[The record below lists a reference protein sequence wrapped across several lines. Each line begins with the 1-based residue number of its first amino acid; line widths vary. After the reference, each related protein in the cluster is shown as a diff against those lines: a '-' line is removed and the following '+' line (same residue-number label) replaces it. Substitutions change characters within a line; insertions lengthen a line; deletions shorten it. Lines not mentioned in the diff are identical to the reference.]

1 MAINIPIVTA
11 FSDSGIKAAEK
22 AFGKFGK
29 TGVAVGA
36 AFAAV
41 STAVV
46 AGLGMSVKA
55 AAEDQRSQELLEKQL
70 YNTLAASEKTTKA
83 TEDFVGQME
92 LATGV
97 ADNQLRIALGNLVR
111 STGDL
116 TTAQDLLSLSLD
128 ISTAT
133 GKLTSASFKLAT
145 A

>member
-11 FSDSGIKAAEK
+11 FSDAGIKAAEK

-55 AAEDQRSQELLEKQL
+55 AAEDQRSQE
-70 YNTLAASEKTTKA
+70 
-83 TEDFVGQME
+83 
-92 LATGV
+92 
-97 ADNQLRIALGNLVR
+97 I
-111 STGDL
+111 
-116 TTAQDLLSLSLD
+116 
-128 ISTAT
+128 
-133 GKLTSASFKLAT
+133 
-145 A
+145 

>member
-55 AAEDQRSQELLEKQL
+55 AAEDQRHLDHQQHRNESGQRQVIP
-70 YNTLAASEKTTKA
+70 KA
-83 TEDFVGQME
+83 F
-92 LATGV
+92 A
-97 ADNQLRIALGNLVR
+97 
-111 STGDL
+111 
-116 TTAQDLLSLSLD
+116 
-128 ISTAT
+128 
-133 GKLTSASFKLAT
+133 
-145 A
+145 